1 MANRY
6 QAALLLLRVLPPE
19 HLVGQPDGGAE
30 SLAQELSAEAERVAG
45 PRGEARLVVES
56 DPSQAIIDVAAEE
69 RVDLVVVGNLGMG
82 GRREFLLGNIPN
94 RVSHNARCSVVI
106 VNTAPADGA
115 PAPSTSRA
123 EAAPE
128 PPTPGDLLGR
138 AARIARVMASHG
150 LRGRFG
156 SPGPGEDAA
165 QAQARHFREALD
177 ELGPTF
183 AKLGQIL
190 STRPDLLP
198 DAFVAELATLQDHV
212 TPLTE
217 AEVVALMEQELRVP
231 WEDVF
236 SGIEPQPLAAGSI
249 AQVHRAVLA
258 DGSRVVVKVQRPTAE
273 RDILQ
278 DLRLLEQFAAQ
289 AEDRDAFKQVVDL
302 NAVVEHLSTSLR
314 QELDFRNE
322 ARNVARMREVVA
334 PFPRL
339 AVPHVYEDLSTAR
352 LLVMEE
358 IQGRPVSE
366 APQGDARSEAARQ
379 LLESYYHQVLSEGF
393 FHADPHPGNL
403 LWYEDRIYF
412 LDLGMAGELEAG
424 VRELL
429 LLLLLAFWQEDDDFL
444 ADVLLMVAGDGV
456 PSQLDVPSF
465 REDLGQLAA
474 GYRGVSLK
482 EIRLGP
488 LLQRMT
494 EISIRHGVRLPAS
507 LALAGKAFGQM
518 QLATAELDPTLDPFD
533 VAGSFFLRHLR
544 ERARGFVNPRTLVYE
559 GEKLRLRASRLLEA
573 LESATGARPGRNLQV
588 DFQGTR
594 PLEETVRGAGRRL
607 ALGAAGGAALVAT
620 AISAG
625 AARPVL
631 WLTILLGAVG
641 AGLLVWLLA
650 DLRLRGR

>member
-1 MANRY
+1 MVQRILVATDGSPSAAHAVRWAGEMADRY
-6 QAALLLLRVLPPE
+6 QAGLLLVRVLPPE
-19 HLVGQPDGGAE
+19 HLVGQQDGGAE
-30 SLAQELSAEAERVAG
+30 AMSQELSAEAERVAG
-45 PRGEARLVVES
+45 PRGEARLVVQS
-56 DPSQAIIDVAAEE
+56 DPSQAIVDVAAEE
-69 RVDLVVVGNLGMG
+69 GVDLVVVGNVGMS

-106 VNTAPADGA
+106 VNTAPSDGA
-115 PAPSTSRA
+115 TAAPSA
-123 EAAPE
+123 PPAAAEQEEAAG
-128 PPTPGDLLGR
+128 PTPGDLLGR

-150 LRGRFG
+150 IRGRFG
-156 SPGPGEDAA
+156 SPGPGEDTA

-289 AEDRDAFKQVVDL
+289 AQDREAFKQVVDL
-302 NAVVEHLSTSLR
+302 SAVVEHLSTSLR

-358 IQGRPVSE
+358 IQGRPVS
-366 APQGDARSEAARQ
+366 
-379 LLESYYHQVLSEGF
+379 
-393 FHADPHPGNL
+393 
-403 LWYEDRIYF
+403 
-412 LDLGMAGELEAG
+412 
-424 VRELL
+424 
-429 LLLLLAFWQEDDDFL
+429 
-444 ADVLLMVAGDGV
+444 
-456 PSQLDVPSF
+456 
-465 REDLGQLAA
+465 
-474 GYRGVSLK
+474 
-482 EIRLGP
+482 
-488 LLQRMT
+488 
-494 EISIRHGVRLPAS
+494 
-507 LALAGKAFGQM
+507 
-518 QLATAELDPTLDPFD
+518 
-533 VAGSFFLRHLR
+533 
-544 ERARGFVNPRTLVYE
+544 
-559 GEKLRLRASRLLEA
+559 
-573 LESATGARPGRNLQV
+573 
-588 DFQGTR
+588 
-594 PLEETVRGAGRRL
+594 
-607 ALGAAGGAALVAT
+607 
-620 AISAG
+620 
-625 AARPVL
+625 
-631 WLTILLGAVG
+631 
-641 AGLLVWLLA
+641 
-650 DLRLRGR
+650 